1 MITFVVPIH
10 EWSHQAKICFD
21 RLHKQLESNEI
32 VVVADQCQLPDI
44 PAKVVHTSTRL
55 YAAGSRN
62 LGAKHATHDV
72 IVFVDSD
79 ILVPNN
85 FVKHCE
91 DNYNKD
97 QSSIYC
103 FPMGTEVTDSYTA
116 GFKGM
121 LELYST
127 HYLYDRPRDTIQQL
141 QGYCCVITKKLLE
154 KTGYWV
160 ETRTME
166 LEEYATNIHK
176 VNVDIVLENTMIV
189 QHYNNRGLDLFKNAF
204 DRACVWTRK
213 KLQGRVQWDGKHKH
227 KKNAVACLFSLLLWP
242 SLIDPLAFISWLV
255 IHKIIHYNW
264 LLFLFK
270 QNNLLRYFLYA
281 IIHVMYLNCIAL
293 GAITGWLTNKI
304 KFSKL

>member
-1 MITFVVPIH
+1 MITFIMPMH
-10 EWSHQAKICFD
+10 EWSAQAQVCFN
-21 RLHKQLESNEI
+21 RLHAQLGNNEI
-32 VVVADQCQLPDI
+32 VVVADQCRLPEL
-44 PAKVVHTSTRL
+44 PAKVVHTVERS

-72 IVFVDSD
+72 MVFVDSD

-91 DNYNKD
+91 DNYDKD
-97 QSSIYC
+97 QSSIFC
-103 FPMGTEVTDSYTA
+103 FPMGTEVTDLYTA

-127 HYLYDRPRDTIQQL
+127 HYLYAQPQDTIQQL
-141 QGYCCVITKKLLE
+141 QGFCCVITKNLFH
-154 KTGYWV
+154 KTGHWV

-176 VNVDIVLENTMIV
+176 AGVDIILENTVLV
-189 QHYNNRGLDLFKNAF
+189 QHYNNKGLDLFKNVF
-204 DRACVWTRK
+204 DRAKIWTEK
-213 KLQGRVQWDGKHKH
+213 KLQDRVQWDGKHKD
-227 KKNAVACLFSLLLWP
+227 KKNAVASLFSLMLWP
-242 SLIDPLAFISWLV
+242 SLIDPISFLMWLV
-255 IHKIIHYNW
+255 IHKLINYNW
-264 LLFLFK
+264 LWFLFT
-270 QNNLLRYFLYA
+270 QNNLARYFSYA
-281 IIHVMYLNCIAL
+281 VIHVLYLNCIGL